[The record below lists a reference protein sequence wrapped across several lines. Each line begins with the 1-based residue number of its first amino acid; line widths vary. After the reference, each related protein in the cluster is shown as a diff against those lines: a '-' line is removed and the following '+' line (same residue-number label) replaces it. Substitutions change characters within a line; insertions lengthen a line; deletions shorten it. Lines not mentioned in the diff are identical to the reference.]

1 MEAPTPEEDE
11 EAAYAVPKR
20 RRQEHGDADDEVAM
34 PTKPKPAAE
43 KQASSGKAVAKSA
56 SSADAGDASSDD
68 EIAMPA
74 GPPPGARAPAAPLAH
89 IPPRPSA
96 PSKRPGPP
104 SKPPLA
110 IAAEPVRYEP
120 PAPAPASASA
130 SASASAPAPASD
142 APATTPRS
150 VESRAT
156 VLTAEPQLRKL
167 DQSTTAFVPPSV
179 RRRQQRAPP

>member
-56 SSADAGDASSDD
+56 SSADAGDAPSDD
-68 EIAMPA
+68 EIAMPS

-120 PAPAPASASA
+120 PASAPAST
-130 SASASAPAPASD
+130 P

>member
-43 KQASSGKAVAKSA
+43 KQASSGKGVAKSA

-74 GPPPGARAPAAPLAH
+74 GPPPGARAAPAPPAH

-96 PSKRPGPP
+96 PSKRPG
-104 SKPPLA
+104 SLRKPPLA
-110 IAAEPVRYEP
+110 VAAEPVRYEP
-120 PAPAPASASA
+120 PAPAPAPAPASA
-130 SASASAPAPASD
+130 PTPAPASD
-142 APATTPRS
+142 APAATPRS